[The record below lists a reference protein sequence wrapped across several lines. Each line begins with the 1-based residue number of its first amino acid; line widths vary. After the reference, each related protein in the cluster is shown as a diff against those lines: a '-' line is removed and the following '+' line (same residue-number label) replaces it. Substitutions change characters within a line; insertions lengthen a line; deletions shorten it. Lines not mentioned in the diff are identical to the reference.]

1 MKVWGLL
8 AVCAVLIVG
17 AMAWLTG
24 NVLEAERERSLAE
37 SRARLEE
44 KIRLSLWRMD
54 AVASALVIEENQR
67 VLLPEAEGVESPVV
81 RLRFRIGPDG
91 RAVSVDG
98 ESPEDLAA
106 VNGLLAG
113 NGSAFSTACAAVGY
127 NNQWQSNRGIAEGAK
142 SAAAGE
148 PVIAYQQAANPNDR
162 AARAWA
168 VNNAV
173 SSAGL
178 AQKVAGQPQAEFA
191 LSVATG
197 GFQPLWFEEEPF
209 LLRQV
214 ASGRMVTA
222 IEGVWLDRGAFRASL
237 LGEITDLLPAA
248 DLEPVIPGEEQA
260 AAMGLASFPWRL
272 VPGETAVAAAVP
284 RSAVVASLGAGWV
297 AVGIALVAGLGLV
310 TGIMALS
317 ERRASFVSA
326 VTHELRTPLT
336 TFRLYSDMLES
347 GAVRDEGKRAVYFRT
362 MRREADRLSHLVEN
376 VLAFSRIERKGGK
389 PRVVEVPMR
398 SLVEGMRERLEERLA
413 GADLHLVARIEGEPV
428 ARADAAAVEHVVF
441 NLVDNAA
448 KYAAGSSP
456 AEVEVSVVVSGD
468 KVELAVADHGPGI
481 PESDHGR
488 VFRAFHKSAAEAAGT
503 KPGVGLGLALS
514 RRLARDMGGELEY
527 RGGDGAR
534 FVLVLPAAVTSG

>member
-67 VLLPEAEGVESPVV
+67 VLMPGAEGVESPVV
-81 RLRFRIGPDG
+81 LLRFRIGPDG
-91 RAVSVDG
+91 RAVSVDR
-98 ESPEDLAA
+98 ESPEDLTM

-127 NNQWQSNRGIAEGAK
+127 NNQWQANRAIAAGAK
-142 SAAAGE
+142 SAAEGE

-178 AQKVAGQPQAEFA
+178 AQKVVVQPQAEFA
-191 LSVATG
+191 LSVGTG

-214 ASGRMVTA
+214 ASGGMVTA
-222 IEGVWLDRGAFRASL
+222 IEGVWLDREVFRTSL
-237 LGEITDLLPAA
+237 LGEISDLLPAA
-248 DLEPVIPGEEQA
+248 DLEPEIAGESQV

-413 GADLHLVARIEGEPV
+413 GADLRLVTRIEGEPV

-514 RRLARDMGGELEY
+514 RRLARDMSGELEC